1 MYFKLGKLEL
11 FIGSNT
17 MYGEALGGF
26 HRFERVD
33 GAEHSRDYA
42 ALFMGRLVTVSWS
55 LGSTYED
62 TENGNHIE
70 GEAGTSGDNAGAG
83 H

>member
-1 MYFKLGKLEL
+1 MYLKLGRLEL

-26 HRFERVD
+26 HKFERVD

-55 LGSTYED
+55 QGGKHEEN
-62 TENGNHIE
+62 ENGNHE
-70 GEAGTSGDNAGAG
+70 GVTGTTGHDAGTG